1 MGNFINEIENT
12 LIYLNEFKENNKI
25 KILTEIVPSQDNTD
39 FSGEFNV
46 DFVFVAV
53 DSTGKSEVVE
63 VENVKVRLNP
73 NWNVKTNK
81 EFLNKINVLL
91 DSASGDDFA
100 SSLSKDENKELT
112 FVYDDYKEFNT
123 CLIGSS
129 RFAELLRRN
138 VHKVYKNTLNN

>member
-1 MGNFINEIENT
+1 MGNFINDIENT
-12 LIYLNEFKENNKI
+12 LIYLNEFKEKNKI

-112 FVYDDYKEFNT
+112 FVYDDYNEFNT

-138 VHKVYKNTLNN
+138 VHKAYKNTLNN